1 MNSNVAGERFLVM
14 WCNEGLETIINITR
28 NEQENIISV
37 LKDEGIRHTNPIQ
50 YMILRA
56 KLNPQR
62 HYEIY
67 VFDSEL
73 GEDEIQS
80 MFETS
85 PQVIVDAIRRV
96 GHQLYSDRETRKP
109 VIV

>member
-1 MNSNVAGERFLVM
+1 MNSNVTGDRFLVM
-14 WCNEGLETIINITR
+14 WCNEGLETLINITK

-37 LKDEGIRHTNPIQ
+37 LKDEGIRHANPIQ

-56 KLNPQR
+56 RYNPQR

-73 GEDEIQS
+73 GEEDIRS
-80 MFETS
+80 MFES
-85 PQVIVDAIRRV
+85 NPQVIVDAIREI
-96 GHQLYSDRETRKP
+96 GHQLYSDRETKRP